1 VTSEKI
7 LTVFFTILFVVT
19 SFIRDTASKQK
30 LTEIVTA
37 IAPRSLSDEDQKDI
51 TDACRPF
58 ARPNIKV
65 VVVTSSGYG
74 TSLGIQIWNAL
85 KNAGFMVELQPTGRM
100 WYEVSISGPLEE
112 SEALTAIS
120 TAVGKKLPIMGV
132 LGISQ
137 PGSPITI
144 TVGER
149 LIGKLP
155 SPSD

>member
-1 VTSEKI
+1 
-7 LTVFFTILFVVT
+7 LFVGS
-19 SFIRDTASKQK
+19 SFLKDAGSKQK

-58 ARPNIKV
+58 ARPNIRV

-85 KNAGFMVELQPTGRM
+85 KNAGFMVELQPTGRI
-100 WYEVSISGPLEE
+100 WYEVGISGPLEE
-112 SEALTAIS
+112 SEALNAIS
-120 TAVGKKLPIMGV
+120 KAVVKKLVIMGV
-132 LGISQ
+132 IGITP

-155 SPSD
+155 SPSE